1 MTTETAAPLLDAHRS
16 GDLAKLEAAWPTDAS
31 SLPDDVTPLLAILD
45 ELVGWGEGGRAT
57 TLLESLLV
65 PLGDGRRWSELET
78 ALRRLV
84 ALREDGSP
92 PAVDSNVDLGS
103 HLALCFRNRFS
114 DCASIDAFIEWSGI
128 RSARPIGP
136 ALEQMDILLDY
147 KEGEVVL
154 HESGWGVGLIRGFDP
169 DDSMLIV
176 DFAERKGHKISPNA
190 APKLLKR
197 LESDDIRAL
206 KVTDPDRLKAMAKD
220 DPVGLVRMVLASR
233 TRKCNASRIK
243 AMLAPDVIA
252 TKSWTNWWSKTRRAA
267 STDPLIRCQGQGA
280 GAEFSLRA
288 APADPA
294 QEALTQFR
302 TAADGKRR
310 AQVALDAGKGPHAGQ
325 TKPAIVDAIKK
336 MTPTEPADV
345 VETHLLLEALGD
357 AEPGDLDVDALGDP
371 AIALQVLTGIQ
382 HPELRRQA
390 FSVTLRAP
398 ITDRVAFLHDAF
410 FAVDD
415 DLWDTIIA
423 ELGKL
428 EDAGAAC
435 RDKILQRVARHPRR
449 EPDRYGWLAS
459 RALRGSVHADN
470 LPDAA
475 SLVRKLVDAVNHVSR
490 NDHGQPGHRDRLNRI
505 ASALTERD
513 GALLEKVLA
522 SISAGEAYS
531 LKDRFDSCLAFTEGQ
546 KRELNVRVAR
556 AHPQRPDRAYDEDA
570 GDDEGVSFSSDVIWT
585 TKQGLEKRRRTYEK
599 LVNEDIPKGQ
609 QALNQAA
616 SYGDLSENAEW
627 SYALEQQ
634 DQMTKRAERM
644 EAELNRA
651 RVIDASQIPTDRTAI
666 GNRGVFRDEET
677 NESVPY
683 TVLGPWEAD
692 ADRNIL
698 SYDSPLGRQLL
709 NRGVGD
715 TFEVKLPVR
724 TMRYTLERIEQLD
737 G

>member
-1 MTTETAAPLLDAHRS
+1 MVRVATAAVLDAHRS
-16 GDLAKLEAAWPTDAS
+16 GDLAKLESAWPTDAP
-31 SLPDDVTPLLAILD
+31 SLPADITPLLGILD
-45 ELVGWGEGGRAT
+45 ELIGWGEARRAG

-65 PLGDGRRWSELET
+65 PLEDTRRWPELET
-78 ALRRLV
+78 VLRRLIGM
-84 ALREDGSP
+84 RETAGLAMDE
-92 PAVDSNVDLGS
+92 SNVDLGG
-103 HLALCFRNRFS
+103 HLALCFRNRFA
-114 DCASIDAFIEWSGI
+114 DCGSIDAFIDWSQI
-128 RSARPIGP
+128 RSAHPIGP

-197 LESDDIRAL
+197 LGADDIRAL

-220 DPVGLVRMVLASR
+220 EPVALVRMVLASR

-243 AMLAPDVIA
+243 AMLVPDVIA

-294 QEALTQFR
+294 QEVLTQFR
-302 TAADGKRR
+302 TAANRKRR
-310 AQVALDAGKGPHAGQ
+310 AQVALDAAKGPHAGQ
-325 TKPAIVDAIKK
+325 TTPAIVDAIKK
-336 MTPTEPADV
+336 GTPTEPADV
-345 VETHLLLEALGD
+345 VETHLLLEALGEANPD
-357 AEPGDLDVDALGDP
+357 DLDVSALGEP
-371 AIALQVLTGIQ
+371 AVALQVLTGIR
-382 HPELRRQA
+382 HPELRKQA
-390 FSVTLRAP
+390 FAITQRAP
-398 ITDRVAFLHDAF
+398 IADRVTFLHDAF

-415 DLWDTIIA
+415 DLWDTIVG
-423 ELGKL
+423 ELGAHD
-428 EDAGAAC
+428 DAGAAC
-435 RDKILQRVARHPRR
+435 RDRIIERVARHPRR
-449 EPDRYGWLAS
+449 EPDRYGWLTS
-459 RALRGSVHADN
+459 RALRGDIDSDN

-475 SLVRKLVDAVNHVSR
+475 SLIRKLVDAVNHVSR
-490 NDHGQPGHRDRLNRI
+490 NDHGAPGHRDRLNRI

-556 AHPQRPDRAYDEDA
+556 AHPQRPDRAEDSVEEDA
-570 GDDEGVSFSSDVIWT
+570 EGVSFSSDVIWT
-585 TKQGLEKRRRTYEK
+585 TKRGLEKRRREYEK

-634 DQMTKRAERM
+634 DQMTKRAEGM
-644 EAELNRA
+644 EAEFSRA
-651 RVIDASQIPTDRTAI
+651 RVIDTAQIPSDRTAI

-677 NESVPY
+677 SESVAY
-683 TVLGPWEAD
+683 TVLGPWEAN

-709 NRGVGD
+709 NRAIGD

-724 TMRYTLERIEQLD
+724 TMRYTLERIEPLD
-737 G
+737 D